1 MFKEYERY
9 PRQYYAALKQLEK
22 RRAKNKKFEA
32 FLLVRLFPRLFFLK
46 QSDILNQPTTGR
58 QTNRWVGPLALP
70 YQASAANSEISPLVE
85 GNLEV

>member
-32 FLLVRLFPRLFFLK
+32 FLLVSFFPRSFFLK
-46 QSDILNQPTTGR
+46 F
-58 QTNRWVGPLALP
+58 
-70 YQASAANSEISPLVE
+70 
-85 GNLEV
+85 